1 MLIEDCLARSSED
14 DGLDLSP
21 QLERESSV
29 AATGV
34 KMHSTQSQY
43 PDAISPFQQGWAFAG
58 SQGSPRDDRHSQM
71 EISPEGV
78 AESNMHVHANS
89 SPSQAY
95 QDSRH
100 RSNSTLANSMM
111 RTVVASGNDALNILF
126 EAATAH
132 QDDNSM
138 EESSPAMGVPSR
150 NDASRPKERSTPRN
164 FESPTGFESVP
175 RSICAVNISEVTQDV
190 LQVWEACRFVRMG
203 WFTAKEAVTFI
214 DL

>member
-1 MLIEDCLARSSED
+1 
-14 DGLDLSP
+14 
-21 QLERESSV
+21 
-29 AATGV
+29 
-34 KMHSTQSQY
+34 MHSQY
-43 PDAISPFQQGWAFAG
+43 NDAISPFQQGWALTG
-58 SQGSPRDDRHSQM
+58 SQSSPLTDYRSQVEHSPGG
-71 EISPEGV
+71 I
-78 AESNMHVHANS
+78 AESNMHPDN

-132 QDDNSM
+132 QDENPIDQP
-138 EESSPAMGVPSR
+138 SPAMGAPSR
-150 NDASRPKERSTPRN
+150 NGASNSKEQSTPRN
-164 FESPTGFESVP
+164 FESPATFEPVP
-175 RSICAVNISEVTQDV
+175 RSICPVNISEVTQDV

-203 WFTAKEAVTFI
+203 WFTAREAVTFI